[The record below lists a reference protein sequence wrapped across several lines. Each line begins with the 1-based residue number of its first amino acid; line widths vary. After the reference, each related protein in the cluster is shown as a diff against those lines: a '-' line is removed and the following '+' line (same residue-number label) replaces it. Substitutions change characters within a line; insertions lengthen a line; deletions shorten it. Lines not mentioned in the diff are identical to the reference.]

1 MGKYPLKELSSEV
14 DQFQKGLIHL
24 TGSVAD
30 HQYLIKTIGNWK
42 RSLEI
47 TVWFRFTSDQ
57 LRSRIVEANH
67 TNRLRNL
74 FVFIYQ
80 ETEIKKDD
88 EEQRKRNPV
97 IRSELK
103 KFGLIELV
111 FLGITLTVLQIKH
124 LTDDEIKFIHEF
136 LRQCIENNHL
146 EPYLRQERFVTAIK
160 NAHVIDL
167 VEQDFSD
174 FQKFKKDIEARNNEL
189 ASKKRKKV
197 SDNDPVGESLR
208 ASSVSA
214 DVADDDNTCC
224 FHHFLASLGS
234 AEDEET
240 SLSSHLPQIQTHVQQ
255 PASDESHIEN
265 CRSEEDSHSTTDL
278 GRKGEDNENVA
289 NEGDIYAAQP
299 SQKRAKTVVES
310 HAEAPIAGNTGK
322 YHQERPTPNVGHLTS
337 VTQAIDYLNK
347 KMSDLLPIAVL
358 AKPIPTHQYSSLVF
372 FPPKD
377 EAFRNLFEQNLVDSH
392 LKQKPYQQGI
402 EWKDIPQSAEKVWK
416 DRGKSLE
423 IAMGTIG
430 SLYPH
435 AALAILPDLPGPN
448 HLRVILYQD
457 MTMFGALDELP
468 TIHNN

>member
-1 MGKYPLKELSSEV
+1 MGKYPLKKLSSEV
-14 DQFQKGLIHL
+14 EQFQKGLIHL
-24 TGSVAD
+24 TGSVDD

-80 ETEIKKDD
+80 GTEIKKDG
-88 EEQRKRNPV
+88 EEQQKRNPV

-136 LRQCIENNHL
+136 LRQCIETNHL

-197 SDNDPVGESLR
+197 SDNDPAGESLR

-240 SLSSHLPQIQTHVQQ
+240 SSSSHLPQIQAHVQQ

-265 CRSEEDSHSTTDL
+265 CRSEEDSHPTTDL

-289 NEGDIYAAQP
+289 SEGDIYAAQP
-299 SQKRAKTVVES
+299 LQKRAKTGTA
-310 HAEAPIAGNTGK
+310 AEAEVPIAENIGESL
-322 YHQERPTPNVGHLTS
+322 HEHHSDVQHPTVS
-337 VTQAIDYLNK
+337 FS
-347 KMSDLLPIAVL
+347 M
-358 AKPIPTHQYSSLVF
+358 
-372 FPPKD
+372 
-377 EAFRNLFEQNLVDSH
+377 
-392 LKQKPYQQGI
+392 
-402 EWKDIPQSAEKVWK
+402 QSAY
-416 DRGKSLE
+416 
-423 IAMGTIG
+423 T
-430 SLYPH
+430 
-435 AALAILPDLPGPN
+435 
-448 HLRVILYQD
+448 
-457 MTMFGALDELP
+457 P
-468 TIHNN
+468 TAE

>member
-1 MGKYPLKELSSEV
+1 MGKYPLKKLSSEV
-14 DQFQKGLIHL
+14 EQFQKGLIHL
-24 TGSVAD
+24 TGSVDD

-80 ETEIKKDD
+80 GTEIKKDG
-88 EEQRKRNPV
+88 EEQQKRNPV

-136 LRQCIENNHL
+136 LRQCIETNHL

-197 SDNDPVGESLR
+197 SDNDPAGESLR

-240 SLSSHLPQIQTHVQQ
+240 SSSSHLPQIQAHVQQ

-265 CRSEEDSHSTTDL
+265 CRSEEDSHPTTDL
-278 GRKGEDNENVA
+278 GRRGEDNENVA
-289 NEGDIYAAQP
+289 SEGDIYAAQP
-299 SQKRAKTVVES
+299 LQKRAKTGTAAK
-310 HAEAPIAGNTGK
+310 AEVPIAENIGESLHEHHSDVQHPTVSFSVIQDAERLHTNSRIAISNLTENLKPVQPVAVNDLENNRAQGQAKVPTAENTTG
-322 YHQERPTPNVGHLTS
+322 YVQENNLG
-337 VTQAIDYLNK
+337 
-347 KMSDLLPIAVL
+347 IAWL
-358 AKPIPTHQYSSLVF
+358 MIKCKF
-372 FPPKD
+372 
-377 EAFRNLFEQNLVDSH
+377 
-392 LKQKPYQQGI
+392 
-402 EWKDIPQSAEKVWK
+402 
-416 DRGKSLE
+416 
-423 IAMGTIG
+423 
-430 SLYPH
+430 
-435 AALAILPDLPGPN
+435 
-448 HLRVILYQD
+448 
-457 MTMFGALDELP
+457 
-468 TIHNN
+468 